1 MSVSPILSKF
11 GYFWQYIKFGWG
23 EPQAMLK
30 YHQNQIVILNVVNVS
45 FTYFEQIW
53 VFLAIH

>member
-23 EPQAMLK
+23 EPQATLK
-30 YHQNQIVILNVVNVS
+30 YHCLIEAREAWRMNMATEGRDLRK
-45 FTYFEQIW
+45 Y
-53 VFLAIH
+53 AR